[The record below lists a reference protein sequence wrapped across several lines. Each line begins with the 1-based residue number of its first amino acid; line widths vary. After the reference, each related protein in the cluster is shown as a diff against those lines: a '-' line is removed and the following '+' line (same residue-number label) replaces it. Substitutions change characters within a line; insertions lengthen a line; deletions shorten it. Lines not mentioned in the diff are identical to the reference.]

1 MPLKL
6 AKKSVQDKSVFEILV
21 EKWPKEQMKQIVSKL
36 SELPEFK
43 KMKLNQRKKAL
54 ALLKD

>member
-21 EKWPKEQMKQIVSKL
+21 EKWPKEQVKQIVSKL
-36 SELPEFK
+36 TELSEFK